1 MHPTKQKLH
10 AYCLQFLSDRLSAID
25 KIMEECQ
32 RAANSETK
40 TTAGDKHETN
50 RAMMQLDREN
60 HAVQR
65 VAALQGLAKLR
76 TIDLNKEY
84 EEAEFGAVI
93 RSDNGNFFLAISAGK
108 THIDGELF
116 YIISV
121 DSPIGQSLLGAEPE
135 DIIFF
140 RTREYDIEDVF

>member
-1 MHPTKQKLH
+1 MHPIKQKLH
-10 AYCLQFLSDRLSAID
+10 AHCLQFLTDRIAAID

-32 RAANSETK
+32 RAANSESK

-65 VAALQGLAKLR
+65 VSALNGLATLR

-84 EEAEFGAVI
+84 
-93 RSDNGNFFLAISAGK
+93 D
-108 THIDGELF
+108 
-116 YIISV
+116 
-121 DSPIGQSLLGAEPE
+121 
-135 DIIFF
+135 
-140 RTREYDIEDVF
+140 

>member
-1 MHPTKQKLH
+1 MHPIKQKLH
-10 AYCLQFLSDRLSAID
+10 AYCLKFLSDRLSAID
-25 KIMEECQ
+25 KIMDDCQ

-65 VAALQGLAKLR
+65 VATLHGLAKLR
-76 TIDLNKEY
+76 AIDLNQEH
-84 EEAEFGAVI
+84 EEAELGAVI
-93 RSDNGNFFLAISAGK
+93 RSDKGSFFLAISAGK
-108 THIDGELF
+108 TMIDDELF
-116 YIISV
+116 YIISI
-121 DSPIGQSLLGAEPE
+121 DSPIGQALLGAEQE

-140 RTREYDIEDVF
+140 RDREYDILDVF